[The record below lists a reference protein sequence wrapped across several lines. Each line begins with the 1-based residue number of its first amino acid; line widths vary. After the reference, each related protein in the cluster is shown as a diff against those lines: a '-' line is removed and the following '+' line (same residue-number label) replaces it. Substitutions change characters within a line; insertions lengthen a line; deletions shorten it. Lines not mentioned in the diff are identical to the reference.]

1 MDKNNVIH
9 EKQIS
14 ETKNIPILAEKLN
27 RSNYEVKSNILDPN
41 KSSPPNFFLQKLIKR
56 LNNLQQTSIEKK
68 F

>member
-14 ETKNIPILAEKLN
+14 ETKNIPIDTENIN
-27 RSNYEVKSNILDPN
+27 RNNYEIKSNILDPN
-41 KSSPPNFFLQKLIKR
+41 KSSPPNFFLQKLIIR
-56 LNNLQQTSIEKK
+56 LNNLQQTNIEKR